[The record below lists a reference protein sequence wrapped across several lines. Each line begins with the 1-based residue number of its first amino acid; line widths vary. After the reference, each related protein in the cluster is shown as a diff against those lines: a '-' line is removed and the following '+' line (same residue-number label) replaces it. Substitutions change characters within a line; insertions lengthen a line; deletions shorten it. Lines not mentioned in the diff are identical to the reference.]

1 MLSIAKYIDHT
12 ILKPITTLAEV
23 ETLCKE
29 AIDNQFAAVCV
40 PPYYVKAAKRMLNDS
55 VKAATVIG
63 FPNGYN
69 TTATKLF
76 EIEQAIADGADEL
89 DIVHNLAAI
98 KSGDWKTAAN
108 EIKACTLFAHKHGK
122 VIKVIVESGSL
133 TDEELI
139 KCCELYSQAGIDYMK
154 TSTGFHGT
162 GATIEAVAT
171 MRKHLAPNINI
182 KASGG
187 IRGYAFAKE
196 LIDAG
201 ANRLG
206 CSASLQ
212 ILKESV
218 AL

>member
-1 MLSIAKYIDHT
+1 MLSIARYIDHT

-29 AIDNQFAAVCV
+29 AVDNQFAAVCV
-40 PPYYVKAAKRMLNDS
+40 PPYYVKAAKNMLDNN

-76 EIEQAIADGADEL
+76 EIEQAINDGADEI
-89 DIVHNLAAI
+89 DMVHNLATV
-98 KSGDWKTAAN
+98 KSGDWDTAQK
-108 EIKACTLFAHKHGK
+108 EVIACTELTHKYGK
-122 VIKVIVESGSL
+122 SIKVIVESGSL
-133 TDEELI
+133 TKEELI
-139 KCCELYSQAGIDYMK
+139 KCCELYNVADIDYMK
-154 TSTGFHGT
+154 TSTGFFGT
-162 GATIEAVAT
+162 GATVEAVEI
-171 MRKHLAPNINI
+171 MRAHLLPQIKI

-187 IRGYAFAKE
+187 IRSYAFAKE

-206 CSASLQ
+206 CSAGLQ

>member
-1 MLSIAKYIDHT
+1 MLSIAEYIDHT

-23 ETLCKE
+23 ITLCEE
-29 AIDNQFAAVCV
+29 AVGNEFAAVCV
-40 PPYYVKAAKRMLNDS
+40 PPYYVKAAQSMLNEK
-55 VKAATVIG
+55 VKVATVIG

-76 EIEQAIADGADEL
+76 EIEQAIADGADEI
-89 DIVHNLAAI
+89 DMVHNLAAV
-98 KSGDWKTAAN
+98 KSGDWDTAAN
-108 EIKACTLFAHKHGK
+108 EVAACTNLVHKHGK
-122 VIKVIVESGSL
+122 TIKVIVESGSL
-133 TDEELI
+133 TEEELI
-139 KCCELYSQAGIDYMK
+139 KCCELYGNAGIDYMK
-154 TSTGFHGT
+154 TSTGFFGT
-162 GATIEAVAT
+162 GATIDAVRT
-171 MRKHLAPNINI
+171 MKAHLPAHIKI

-187 IRGYAFAKE
+187 IRGFAFAKE

-201 ANRLG
+201 ANRIG